1 MFHHR
6 YITLFATILSLG
18 ACLCGLSG
26 CSKAEAVAAPDTREL
41 LAMLDDRTEVNPYD
55 IHLDTAPDGGCER
68 LRIKPIGQLRKVFND
83 SNYTHLE
90 AARAIGI
97 APITGDADI
106 MHLRRPVVR
115 VASCRE
121 YFLDEL
127 THSYPYLVPEAAKLL
142 RDIGSAF
149 KDSLDAQG
157 GGNYRIKVTS
167 VLRTP
172 ATVSRLRRV
181 NRNATEESTHSYGTT
196 FDISY
201 SKFICDS
208 IGAKS
213 RTFEDL
219 KNVLAVV
226 LYDMREQGRC
236 FVKYEV
242 HQSCF
247 HITTRPSTANT
258 PLPD

>member
-1 MFHHR
+1 MFRHR

-18 ACLCGLSG
+18 ACLGSLSG

-41 LAMLDDRTEVNPYD
+41 LAILDDRAESNPYD

-90 AARAIGI
+90 AARVIGI
-97 APITGDADI
+97 SPITGDADI
-106 MHLRRPVVR
+106 MSLRRPVVR

-149 KDSLDAQG
+149 KDSLDTQG

-219 KNVLAVV
+219 KNILAVV

-258 PLPD
+258 PLSD